1 MQKRAYIFAGQGSQ
15 FPGMGKDLY
24 ESKSEAKDIFD
35 RGNEILGFNITKI
48 MHEGTAEELK
58 ETSVTQPALFIH
70 AIAQIKSSSHFD
82 PSAVAGHSLG
92 EFSALCSAGVL
103 SFSDA
108 LDLVK
113 TRANAMQKAC
123 DATQGTMAAILG
135 VEDNVVEEVCHN
147 IEGVV
152 VAANYNCPGQ
162 LVISGT
168 MESVEEACES
178 LKEKGARRAIL
189 LPVGGAFHSPLM
201 ASASEELKQKI
212 EELDFKSP
220 ICPIYQNFT
229 ALGET
234 NPEKIQSNLI
244 DQLTGPVRWTQL
256 IQNIINDGIT
266 EFVEV
271 GGNGKVLAGMVRK
284 INREVIINP
293 ITAE

>member
-1 MQKRAYIFAGQGSQ
+1 MQRRAYIFAGQGSQ

-24 ESKSEAKDIFD
+24 ETKPEAKEIFEL
-35 RGNEILGFNITKI
+35 GNEILGFNITKV
-48 MHEGTAEELK
+48 MHDGTAEELK

-70 AIAQIKSSSHFD
+70 AMAQIRSTVNFD

-103 SFSDA
+103 SYTDA

-123 DATQGTMAAILG
+123 DANLGTMAAILG
-135 VEDNVVEEVCHN
+135 MEDNVVEEICES
-147 IEGVV
+147 IEGEV

-162 LVISGT
+162 LVISGSL
-168 MESVEEACES
+168 EAVEKACEL

-201 ASASEELKQKI
+201 TSAGEELKQKI
-212 EELDFKSP
+212 KELEFNSP
-220 ICPIYQNFT
+220 ICPIYQNYT
-229 ALGET
+229 AEDEVD
-234 NPEKIQSNLI
+234 PERIKLNLI
-244 DQLTGPVRWTQL
+244 NQLTGPVRWTQI
-256 IQNIINDGIT
+256 IQNIIRNGIT
-266 EFVEV
+266 DFVEV

-284 INREVIINP
+284 INRDVIVTP
-293 ITAE
+293 ITTE

>member
-1 MQKRAYIFAGQGSQ
+1 MQRRAYIFAGQGSQ

-24 ESKSEAKDIFD
+24 ESKPEAKETFD
-35 RGNEILGFNITKI
+35 LGNEILGFNITKI
-48 MHEGTAEELK
+48 MHDGTVEELK

-70 AIAQIKSSSHFD
+70 AMAQIRSTVNFD

-103 SFSDA
+103 SFTDA

-123 DATQGTMAAILG
+123 DANPGTMAAILG
-135 VEDNVVEEVCHN
+135 VEDEIVEEVCES
-147 IEGVV
+147 IEGEV

-168 MESVEEACES
+168 MEAVESACEL

-201 ASASEELKQKI
+201 TSAGEELKQKI
-212 EELDFKSP
+212 KELKFKSP
-220 ICPIYQNFT
+220 VCPIYQNYT
-229 ALGET
+229 AEGEVD
-234 NPEKIQSNLI
+234 PERIQLNLI
-244 DQLTGPVRWTQL
+244 DQLTGPVRWTQI
-256 IQNIINDGIT
+256 IQNIIRNGIT
-266 EFVEV
+266 DFVEV

-284 INREVIINP
+284 INREVIVNP
-293 ITAE
+293 ITTE